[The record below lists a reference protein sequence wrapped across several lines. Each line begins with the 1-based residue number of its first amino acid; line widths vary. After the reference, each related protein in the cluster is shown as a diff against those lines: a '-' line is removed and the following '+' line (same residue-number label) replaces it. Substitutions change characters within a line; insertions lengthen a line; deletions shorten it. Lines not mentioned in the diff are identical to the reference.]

1 VTDVLDLGHDALDDF
16 TSTAETKPKA
26 AEKPVDVTTCRYCP
40 KTFDGGPARYVRR
53 GTHEKKEHH
62 DQWQAAKAGVS
73 KPKKATAKKSTTPKA
88 KTTVTGPKSKRVSA
102 ADSIGRNLA
111 RLGKLIGNVDGP
123 VGRAVFF
130 SAPATGTAV
139 DELVAGTVVDRV
151 AIQPFANYA
160 DKWEKFGG
168 IVAFPILIA
177 LISKN
182 PDLYPVL
189 EDDLREATLDVIIA
203 SIPTFEKQARKEKQA
218 VDALAR
224 LRKIDERYANA
235 EDPIL
240 LILQD
245 IFQPTPPPEG
255 DGAD

>member
-1 VTDVLDLGHDALDDF
+1 MTDVLDVGHDALDDF

-26 AEKPVDVTTCRYCP
+26 AEKAPASTSCRYCP
-40 KTFDGGPARYVRR
+40 KTFEGGAKFFAR
-53 GTHEKKEHH
+53 GAHEKKEHH

-73 KPKKATAKKSTTPKA
+73 KPKKTTAKKSTTPKT
-88 KTTVTGPKSKRVSA
+88 KTTLTPPKGKRVSA

-111 RLGKLIGNVDGP
+111 RVGKLIGNVDGP

-130 SAPATGTAV
+130 SAAATGSAV

-203 SIPTFEKQARKEKQA
+203 SIPTFEKQAAKEKKA

-224 LRKIDERYANA
+224 LRKVDPRYA
-235 EDPIL
+235 ESDDPIL

-245 IFQPTPPPEG
+245 IFQPTPQAEG